1 MEFISRR
8 PAAPLDTWIESIWL
22 CRAGERSGAERRS
35 SQPRALERVLPSG
48 TAQLIVNLA
57 EDETRV
63 YDESASGLVCQR
75 SPVEVFVTWT
85 IACSTGMLSPP
96 TTRPSTAPPV
106 TPWAASGPARD
117 RNASAIHPAAR
128 LEASFGQ

>member
-75 SPVEVFVTWT
+75 CVAQAAQAGPHTGSLHAMNTRGASESGDT
-85 IACSTGMLSPP
+85 ISSTRTSL
-96 TTRPSTAPPV
+96 
-106 TPWAASGPARD
+106 
-117 RNASAIHPAAR
+117 
-128 LEASFGQ
+128 